1 MRWTVLRWKK
11 QVMLVRK
18 MRSRFGQPNR
28 DGSEEE
34 PEPGKEQ
41 GVYKRLA
48 ASEQTGAVQGNKQ
61 AAESRDGR
69 NRGSV
74 DGNMQQEAG
83 GTGKRFGG
91 RGPFRSSPG
100 RRAGT

>member
-41 GVYKRLA
+41 GVYKRF
-48 ASEQTGAVQGNKQ
+48 
-61 AAESRDGR
+61 GR
-69 NRGSV
+69 ERTDRGS
-74 DGNMQQEAG
+74 
-83 GTGKRFGG
+83 
-91 RGPFRSSPG
+91 PG
-100 RRAGT
+100 E